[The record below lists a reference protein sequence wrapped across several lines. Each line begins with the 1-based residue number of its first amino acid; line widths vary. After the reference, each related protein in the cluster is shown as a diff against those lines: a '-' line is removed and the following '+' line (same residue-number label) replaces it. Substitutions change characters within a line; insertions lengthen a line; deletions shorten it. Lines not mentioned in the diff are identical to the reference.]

1 MSDTI
6 LQLKGVIKE
15 FRKFRAVGGAEG
27 LTFNVRRGGFLGLI
41 GPNGAGKSTTF
52 NLISGVLEPTMG
64 TVTFDGT
71 DLSSLSI
78 AEIASLG
85 LGRTFQTPRAF
96 DSLSVL
102 DNVMVGLAH
111 DEEGPLAALLGR
123 WKGTERAM
131 TVKAEAALERVGLI
145 ARRHDSVSNL
155 SGGELRMLEVARQ
168 LVREPRILLLDEPTA
183 GVDPTLQGKLSQ
195 ILSDLHA
202 QGTTLIVVE
211 HNLGFLMSLA
221 DSVVVLQNGGLLAQ
235 GAPDDIRRDP
245 AVIAA
250 YLGADHEA

>member
-27 LTFNVRRGGFLGLI
+27 LTFDVRRGGFLGLI

-111 DEEGPLAALLGR
+111 DEEGPLAALLGPDAEGLSASTISR
-123 WKGTERAM
+123 L
-131 TVKAEAALERVGLI
+131 KATWWG
-145 ARRHDSVSNL
+145 
-155 SGGELRMLEVARQ
+155 
-168 LVREPRILLLDEPTA
+168 
-183 GVDPTLQGKLSQ
+183 
-195 ILSDLHA
+195 
-202 QGTTLIVVE
+202 
-211 HNLGFLMSLA
+211 
-221 DSVVVLQNGGLLAQ
+221 
-235 GAPDDIRRDP
+235 
-245 AVIAA
+245 
-250 YLGADHEA
+250 